1 MGIEYTRDS
10 RFRRDKIRTLDN
22 DDVHENE
29 STVKG
34 LVEMER
40 VKEEPFP
47 FNVAEQ
53 FVRKN
58 ITVY

>member
-40 VKEEPFP
+40 VKEEPSS

>member
-1 MGIEYTRDS
+1 MRIEYTRDS

-40 VKEEPFP
+40 VKEEPSP

>member
-22 DDVHENE
+22 ENE

-40 VKEEPFP
+40 VKEEPSP